1 MSEKEQSAIF
11 QNWLDLHKGLIF
23 KFVKSYADTRMDQDD
38 LFQEIAMQ
46 IWKSIPSFRNES
58 AATTWIYRVALNTSI
73 SWIRIEKKKQN
84 HTQQLDLAQNIL
96 ADNTI
101 VDDRLAWL
109 YREIQQLDKIDRSLA
124 LLLLDDLSYKEI
136 SQILGISESNVAVK
150 LHRIKKRLT
159 LKSKTYDHYGI

>member
-23 KFVKSYADTRMDQDD
+23 KFVKSYADTRMDQED

-73 SWIRIEKKKQN
+73 SWIRVEKKKQN
-84 HTQQLDLAQNIL
+84 RTQQLDLAQNIL

-109 YREIQQLDKIDRSLA
+109 YREIQQLDKIDRLLA

-136 SQILGISESNVAVK
+136 AQILGISESNVAVK